1 MERLVGQRTFEKYV
15 GFGEFE
21 NSYFYNCF
29 WRDQNL
35 EPSRNGRFLVD
46 LNLEP
51 SRNATN
57 GRFCDRWF
65 GHDLAITLKKPVP
78 NPY

>member
-1 MERLVGQRTFEKYV
+1 MERLIGHRTFEKYG

-21 NSYFYNCF
+21 NIYFYNCF

-51 SRNATN
+51 
-57 GRFCDRWF
+57 
-65 GHDLAITLKKPVP
+65 P
-78 NPY
+78 

>member
-15 GFGEFE
+15 GFDQFE
-21 NSYFYNCF
+21 NIYFYNCF

-35 EPSRNGRFLVD
+35 EPPRNGRFLVDLNLEPPRNGRFLVD

-51 SRNATN
+51 SRN
-57 GRFCDRWF
+57 GRFWW
-65 GHDLAITLKKPVP
+65 I
-78 NPY
+78 

>member
-15 GFGEFE
+15 GYGEFE
-21 NSYFYNCF
+21 NINFYNCF
-29 WRDQNL
+29 WQDQNLEPSRNGQFLVDLNL

-51 SRNATN
+51 SRN
-57 GRFCDRWF
+57 GRFWW
-65 GHDLAITLKKPVP
+65 I
-78 NPY
+78 